1 MCKIAQI
8 MLLFTFISTY
18 TCVLIHEYMSEFE
31 KKKLEI
37 DLKNFTSRNFVRPS
51 DCRNLTQ
58 IQFYV
63 RELCL
68 KIDEYESRF
77 NYVPSWAYSLLSQY
91 NLVQNR
97 LIHLEFT
104 HAYPSGAL

>member
-1 MCKIAQI
+1 MTIVP
-8 MLLFTFISTY
+8 Y
-18 TCVLIHEYMSEFE
+18 TCVLMHKFMSEFE
-31 KKKLEI
+31 RRKLEL
-37 DLKNFTSRNFVRPS
+37 DLRNFTNRNFIRPS

-63 RELCL
+63 RELCD
-68 KIDEYESRF
+68 KIDEYEARF

-97 LIHLEFT
+97 FIHTEFV
-104 HAYPSGAL
+104 HAYPGGVL